1 MLRQDATKGE
11 GRLWLGS
18 VIIGQ
23 AENKHIQRSA
33 IEIELS
39 KSKASSDNNSAES
52 KKDWVLLEEHRQLLI
67 PRQVLEV
74 DRW

>member
-23 AENKHIQRSA
+23 AENKHIPRSA
-33 IEIELS
+33 VEIELP
-39 KSKASSDNNSAES
+39 KASSGNNSAES
-52 KKDWVLLEEHRQLLI
+52 KKGWVLLEEQRQLLI
-67 PRQVLEV
+67 PRQVLKV